1 MVKSSDIR
9 KTVGNNL
16 KRLRNSKKLSQE
28 KLAELV
34 DMDRESISSIELG
47 RSFVSSDSLAK
58 LANFFNVEP
67 EYFFKQKPIE
77 HSGKDL
83 DFKKEINRLLSG
95 FTSDELI
102 LLYKIT
108 ASFKS

>member
-1 MVKSSDIR
+1 MVSSNDIR
-9 KTVGNNL
+9 LNVGTNVR
-16 KRLRNSKKLSQE
+16 KLRKQKGLSQE
-28 KLAELV
+28 KLAEYVALE
-34 DMDRESISSIELG
+34 RETIRSIETA